1 MPNYT
6 HPLKGIL
13 LFTASFL
20 LNWMVSAQDLEQT
33 YQSGKTNFALGN
45 YQAASLELERVIFF
59 GEGKYD
65 AEVFE
70 LLGKIHQIEG
80 DYDRSASFFSQA
92 SDYANLPEDFLRNK
106 IAQASSLILANKVVL
121 AKIELL
127 GLSDNI
133 PDSIQVKQYF
143 LLGVSEF
150 SSGAFE
156 DSRKAFKKA
165 ISINNP
171 ERESRIDSLFEALS
185 KIKHPN
191 PKIARTLSLILPGT
205 GQFYAGDL
213 KNGLNSL
220 LLTGGFITVGFI
232 VAVNYSLL
240 DSFVSVIPW
249 IQRYY
254 IGGFKRAGT
263 IAENRMLEKQNEI
276 YLKILSC
283 FNQL

>member
-1 MPNYT
+1 MLNFV

-33 YQSGKTNFALGN
+33 YQSGKANYALGN
-45 YQAASLELERVIFF
+45 YQAASLDLERVIYF
-59 GEGKYD
+59 GQGKYD

-70 LLGKIHQIEG
+70 LLGRIHQFSG
-80 DYDRSASFFSQA
+80 DYERAASFFSQA
-92 SDYANLPEDFLRNK
+92 ADYAVISEDFLRNK
-106 IAQASSLILANKVVL
+106 IAHASSLILANKVVL

-150 SSGAFE
+150 SSGEFDE
-156 DSRKAFKKA
+156 SRKAFKKA
-165 ISINNP
+165 IAINNQAKSS
-171 ERESRIDSLFEALS
+171 EIDSLFDALN

-191 PKIARTLSLILPGT
+191 PKTARTLSLILPGA
-205 GQFYAGDL
+205 GQFYAGDV

-220 LLTGGFITVGFI
+220 LLTGGFVTVGFI

-254 IGGFKRAGT
+254 IGGFKRAGD
-263 IAENRMLEKQNEI
+263 IAKDRMLEKQNEI
-276 YLKILSC
+276 YQKILNC
-283 FNQL
+283 FNEL